1 MGNWKNVAFFPNRAR
16 RKKGSARRL
25 GLQKLWEWCVGLVQV
40 TSLPWRVV
48 IGRLGRMG
56 HGELQGWSTLY
67 ITYLS
72 SVTHITVVHSLIC
85 GLQHFLKDWSILLS
99 RRNLQSLSRRLKEM
113 CRMCGISSA
122 DSPSILSACLVALE
136 PQATFVIMPGGIYM
150 KYSCWKEKI
159 YIESSTLSKSGR
171 VAQA

>member
-1 MGNWKNVAFFPNRAR
+1 M
-16 RKKGSARRL
+16 
-25 GLQKLWEWCVGLVQV
+25 GLVQV

-56 HGELQGWSTLY
+56 HGELQGTSPFISHTLVLWHTWLCFSLFF
-67 ITYLS
+67 IFLFIFFNALS
-72 SVTHITVVHSLIC
+72 IY
-85 GLQHFLKDWSILLS
+85 FLTDWSILLS

-136 PQATFVIMPGGIYM
+136 PQATFVIMPGGISV
-150 KYSCWKEKI
+150 KYS
-159 YIESSTLSKSGR
+159 R
-171 VAQA
+171 